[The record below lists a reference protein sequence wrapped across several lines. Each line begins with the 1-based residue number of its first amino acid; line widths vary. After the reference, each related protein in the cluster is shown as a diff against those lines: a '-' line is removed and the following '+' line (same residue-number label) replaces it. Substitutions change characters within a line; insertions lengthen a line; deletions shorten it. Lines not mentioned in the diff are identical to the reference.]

1 VSISSQFILF
11 EEETNHISYVMVIML
26 GLSSRS
32 RVPALFGSIQTL
44 KLVFAVATKHT
55 ALRSK
60 IKDGLVQKRE

>member
-1 VSISSQFILF
+1 LF

-26 GLSSRS
+26 GLSGRS

-44 KLVFAVATKHT
+44 KLVFAVAKHT

-60 IKDGLVQKRE
+60 IKDWLVQKQE